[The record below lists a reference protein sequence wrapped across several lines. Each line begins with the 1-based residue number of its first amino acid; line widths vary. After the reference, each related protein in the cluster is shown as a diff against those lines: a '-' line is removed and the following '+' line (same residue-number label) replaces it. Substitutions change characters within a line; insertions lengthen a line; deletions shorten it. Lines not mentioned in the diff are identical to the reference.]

1 MTAKQQ
7 RFAQEYLVDLNAAQA
22 ALRAGY
28 SPGCAPTHGSNLL
41 RRPDIAA
48 YVAEAQAARAAR
60 TQITADRVVAELAK
74 IAFGNPRRLLAMSGK
89 GIALRDGDELS
100 DAEAALIS
108 EITEIGTGTRRIKLH
123 CKMTALTALAKHLGL
138 FSGALAPP
146 GAAEDGA
153 DEAAQGESAR
163 ERLARRLDE
172 LAARLGTDDTSEGTE
187 QDSS

>member
-1 MTAKQQ
+1 MTAKQR
-7 RFAQEYLVDLNAAQA
+7 RFAQEYRVDLNAAQA

-28 SPGCAPTHGSNLL
+28 SPGCASTHGARLL
-41 RRPDIAA
+41 RQPEVAA

-89 GIALRDGDELS
+89 GIELRDGDELS

-123 CKMTALTALAKHLGL
+123 CKMTALTAVAKHLGL
-138 FSGALAPP
+138 FTGALAPP
-146 GAAEDGA
+146 GASEDGTN
-153 DEAAQGESAR
+153 EATQGESAR

-172 LAARLGTDDTSEGTE
+172 LAARLGTDEAAEGAE
-187 QDSS
+187 RDSS